1 MICSTALDGAGDD
14 VARGFF
20 GGRLGFGFLV
30 LDHDRETMVY
40 VALDLVEQLILRF
53 FGAEAGNTLQFQLL
67 LVDQFAQL
75 CACFFQFIF
84 FFKKRVFFLFK
95 IGRFAVQGIFLLH
108 QTFFGVVRL

>member
-1 MICSTALDGAGDD
+1 MAPAMT

-20 GGRLGFGFLV
+20 GGRLGFSFLV

-75 CACFFQFIF
+75 CACFFQLFSFSRSAFSF
-84 FFKKRVFFLFK
+84 FSRLVD
-95 IGRFAVQGIFLLH
+95 FAVQGIFFLH
-108 QTFFGVVRL
+108 QTFFGVIRL